1 MAACLRSLLLEYC
14 DLIICRSESGMFTNI
29 LNPFHRP
36 SSMLCS
42 TVERFS
48 GVRLSSGRNRDGE
61 TEYTTLH

>member
-1 MAACLRSLLLEYC
+1 MAACLRSLILEYC
-14 DLIICRSESGMFTNI
+14 DWILHRSEAGMFTNI
-29 LNPFHRP
+29 LNSSHRP
-36 SSMLCS
+36 SSMLSS